1 MAGGPTGEPLVSV
14 CVPAYKAERF
24 IAATIESVLAQ
35 TSEDW
40 ELVVVDDASPDG
52 TYDVASRYAGDRR
65 IRVER
70 NGTNLGPVGNWN
82 HVVAQARGR
91 FVKLLCSDDLLYP
104 ACLARQAEALA
115 THPCAGMVATRRDI
129 IDGDGRVV
137 FAGRGLAGLR
147 GAVPGRRALERMV
160 AIGTTPFG
168 EPSVVLF
175 RTEALR
181 DAGPFRGDYATLIDV
196 DRYAE
201 VLRRWDCVALD
212 ETLAAFRVSGGS
224 WSDRSHRVQGR
235 NLRRLLDDLAA
246 DPALALPRS
255 AVWRGR
261 LWSYVR
267 APARGLVFRAA
278 EWRARLTTTTA
289 RRTAPDRNVER

>member
-1 MAGGPTGEPLVSV
+1 VSV
-14 CVPAYKAERF
+14 CIPAYRAERF

-35 TSEDW
+35 TTDDW
-40 ELVVVDDASPDG
+40 ELVVADDASPDG
-52 TYDVASRYAGDRR
+52 TFEVAARYAGDPR

-70 NGTNLGPVGNWN
+70 NPANLGPVGNWN
-82 HVVAQARGR
+82 HVVAQARGTY
-91 FVKLLCSDDLLYP
+91 VKLLCSDDLLYP
-104 ACLARQAEALA
+104 TCLARQAEALA
-115 THPCAGMVATRRDI
+115 AHPRAGMAASRRDI
-129 IDGDGRVV
+129 IDADGRVV
-137 FAGRGLAGLR
+137 LGGRGLAGLR
-147 GAVPGRRALERMV
+147 GVVPGRRALERMV

-175 RTEALR
+175 RADALR
-181 DAGPFRGDYATLIDV
+181 AAGPFRDDYATLVDV

-201 VLRRWDCVALD
+201 VLRRWDCEAVD
-212 ETLAAFRVSGGS
+212 DTLAAFRVSLGS

-255 AVWRGR
+255 ALWRGR

-278 EWRARLTTTTA
+278 EWRAR
-289 RRTAPDRNVER
+289 RR

>member
-1 MAGGPTGEPLVSV
+1 MAQWAGEPLVSV
-14 CVPAYKAERF
+14 CIPAYKAERF

-35 TSEDW
+35 TTDDW
-40 ELVVVDDASPDG
+40 ELVLVDDASPDA
-52 TYDVASRYAGDRR
+52 TFEVATRYAGDRR
-65 IRVER
+65 IRLER
-70 NGTNLGPVGNWN
+70 NAANLGPVGNWN
-82 HVVAQARGR
+82 YVVARARGR
-91 FVKLLCSDDLLYP
+91 YVKVLCSDDLLYP
-104 ACLARQAEALA
+104 SCLAQQAA
-115 THPCAGMVATRRDI
+115 TLTAHPRAGMVAARRDI
-129 IDGDGRVV
+129 IDADGRVV
-137 FAGRGLAGLR
+137 LRDRGLAGLR
-147 GAVPGRRALERMV
+147 GAVTGRRALERMV

-175 RTEALR
+175 RAEALR
-181 DAGPFRGDYATLIDV
+181 EAGPFRDDYATLVDV

-201 VLRRWDCVALD
+201 VLRRWDCVAVD
-212 ETLAAFRVSGGS
+212 ETLAAFRMTRGS

-246 DPALALPRS
+246 DPSLALPRS

-278 EWRARLTTTTA
+278 EWRAR
-289 RRTAPDRNVER
+289 RR